1 MEPATRSS
9 TPGARCRQRWRG
21 RRKRCPADDSCPRT
35 VADPGARLSHYCSL
49 HYSTDYSYFTPTR
62 LVVLTELSLQVL
74 LAIGDGPLH
83 GYAIGKD
90 IEARTLGRLDP
101 TTGALYQ
108 VIKRLTQD
116 GLLKPVAA
124 PSRGEVD
131 ARRKHF
137 AITPAGRKAVLEEIE
152 RLDKLV
158 SLARSRRLYPA
169 RA

>member
-1 MEPATRSS
+1 MPPAAAGTQETVSGPTAAVPDARMVPHARACHTIVVGTIVLPTN
-9 TPGARCRQRWRG
+9 TPRL
-21 RRKRCPADDSCPRT
+21 PR
-35 VADPGARLSHYCSL
+35 D
-49 HYSTDYSYFTPTR
+49 
-62 LVVLTELSLQVL
+62 VVLTELSLQVL

-108 VIKRLTQD
+108 AIKRLTQD

-124 PSRGEVD
+124 PARGEVD

-137 AITPAGRKAVLEEIE
+137 AITPAGRRAVAAEID
-152 RLDKLV
+152 RLDKIV
-158 SLARSRRLYPA
+158 ALARSRRLYPA

>member
-1 MEPATRSS
+1 M
-9 TPGARCRQRWRG
+9 
-21 RRKRCPADDSCPRT
+21 
-35 VADPGARLSHYCSL
+35 
-49 HYSTDYSYFTPTR
+49 
-62 LVVLTELSLQVL
+62 LTELSLQVL

-108 VIKRLTQD
+108 AIKRLTQD
-116 GLLKPVAA
+116 GLLKPVAS

-137 AITPAGRKAVLEEIE
+137 AITPAGRKAVALEID
-152 RLDKLV
+152 RLDKIV
-158 SLARSRRLYPA
+158 ALARSRRLYPA

>member
-1 MEPATRSS
+1 
-9 TPGARCRQRWRG
+9 
-21 RRKRCPADDSCPRT
+21 
-35 VADPGARLSHYCSL
+35 
-49 HYSTDYSYFTPTR
+49 
-62 LVVLTELSLQVL
+62 VLTELTLQVL
-74 LAIGDGPLH
+74 LATGDGPLH

-108 VIKRLTQD
+108 AIKRLTQE

-124 PSRGEVD
+124 PSRADVD

-137 AITPAGRKAVLEEIE
+137 AITPAGRKAVAAEIDRLE
-152 RLDKLV
+152 KLV
-158 SLARSRRLYPA
+158 ALARSRRLYPA